1 MISEMQEM
9 QLRSTVGVRDS
20 ADDTESG
27 RGKCIQGTRPKKKR
41 KKEVKIGQLVSQVKK
56 KSQV

>member
-1 MISEMQEM
+1 MTPNPAEGSVSREH
-9 QLRSTVGVRDS
+9 D
-20 ADDTESG
+20 
-27 RGKCIQGTRPKKKR
+27 PKKKR